1 MTLSPQQLSAVQ
13 AVESSVVVL
22 SCPGSGKTRVLVER
36 IRHLLKSGVRADQIC
51 VVTFTS
57 AAAHEIQERLQTE
70 ADALPPSLGYA
81 GTLHSLLLRA
91 IRAVPHLCGYSSPPT
106 VASDDLS
113 EELWQEAITETRCRE
128 SLKALRT
135 CAALPLPTGRS
146 LSKLESCAAHYCQ
159 KLVEAGLVDY
169 DGILRLGLGLAQ
181 SRQLPLRF
189 THLLVDE
196 VQDSGAMDAAIYQAF
211 PASSKFFVGDE
222 DQSIYGFRG
231 GDPAYL
237 RSLAKNPAVGLYK
250 LEGCYRCSSEI
261 TTAASSVISHVPGR
275 VDKQTISIPGPKGGI
290 TVDRFE
296 NPQGEIARIA
306 MLISRY
312 ADGGSAPLNEVAVLL
327 RTNALVDIYRD
338 GLRAHGIRLKERR
351 GEALPADWS
360 KAQSIV
366 ALCAEPG
373 NDRLALDYIRMLSGD
388 TEAKRIKLLAAEQMG
403 SIQNVCELVA
413 NTERGHL
420 SHAVKMMVKV
430 GIPAATIEAVQKLAE
445 AVPDQSLSELAV
457 AMIHERPEAEVGDGV
472 HVGTI
477 HSYKGREANDVYL
490 PAFEQQVFP
499 AKRPLDEE
507 RRLCFVAFTRAR
519 NRLHLSYCNERPSQY
534 GSRKP
539 EPAQPSQFIA
549 EANLSL

>member
-36 IRHLLKSGVRADQIC
+36 IRHLINSGVHPDQIC

-57 AAAHEIQERLQTE
+57 AAAREIEIRLE
-70 ADALPPSLGYA
+70 GIKLGCLS
-81 GTLHSLLLRA
+81 TLHALLLRA

-106 VASDDLS
+106 VASDELS
-113 EELWQEAITETRCRE
+113 EEMWQEAITETRCRE
-128 SLKALRT
+128 SMKSLRA
-135 CAALPLPTGRS
+135 CAAMPLPTGRT
-146 LSKLESCAAHYCQ
+146 LNKLESCAAHYYQ
-159 KLVEAGLVDY
+159 KLIEAGLVDY
-169 DGILRLGLGLAQ
+169 DQILVLGLALV
-181 SRQLPLRF
+181 RGGNFPLKF
-189 THLLVDE
+189 EHLLVDE
-196 VQDSGAMDAAIYQAF
+196 IQDSGAMDAALYEAF
-211 PASSKFFVGDE
+211 SAKSKFFVGDE

-261 TTAASSVISHVPGR
+261 TTAASLVISHVPDR
-275 VDKQTISIPGPKGGI
+275 VDKQTISIPGPKLP
-290 TVDRFE
+290 VLVSRFASYPE
-296 NPQGEIARIA
+296 EVTSIAMSIARHA
-306 MLISRY
+306 
-312 ADGGSAPLNEVAVLL
+312 ADGSAPINEVAVLL
-327 RTNALVDIYRD
+327 RTNALVDIFRD
-338 GLRAHGIRLKERR
+338 GLKAHGICLNERR

-366 ALCAEPG
+366 ALCAEPD
-373 NDRLALDYIRMLSGD
+373 NDRLALGYIRMLSGD
-388 TEAKRIKLLAAEQMG
+388 SEAKRIKLLAAEQMG
-403 SIQNVCELVA
+403 SIQDVCALVA
-413 NTERGHL
+413 GVERGQL
-420 SHAVKMMVKV
+420 SHAIKMMVKV

-445 AVPDQSLSELAV
+445 AMPDQSLSEMAV